1 MVLWVTRTQYCL
13 LTLYWQK
20 LHPGLQEVGT
30 ARGMRDERSYWPQT
44 WHREN
49 ILVFAS
55 INKLPLHC
63 TCNTKVIESNMFAL
77 KRTYL
82 YSLLFKMHVWT
93 TLQIVFAISYLGA
106 KQEEAMYLED
116 GLGLSPP
123 LLHQTVTDWASGEWS
138 VSDVTWQLPP
148 SHHPRPVKP
157 AMTHSLGQYLTNRHS
172 I

>member
-20 LHPGLQEVGT
+20 LHPSLQEVGA
-30 ARGMRDERSYWPQT
+30 ARGMRDERSHWPQT

-82 YSLLFKMHVWT
+82 YSLMFKMHVWT
-93 TLQIVFAISYLGA
+93 TLQNSICYLILGSQTGGSNVLGRWVRIIPA
-106 KQEEAMYLED
+106 PLASNCD
-116 GLGLSPP
+116 GLGEWWVVSGLSLMSLDSCPP
-123 LLHQTVTDWASGEWS
+123 RITPAQSSQPWHTV
-138 VSDVTWQLPP
+138 
-148 SHHPRPVKP
+148 
-157 AMTHSLGQYLTNRHS
+157 
-172 I
+172 